1 MPVRDFAR
9 APVFA
14 WLMRRLVLA
23 VACAWAVLALSAA
36 AAAAAGEP
44 VVLTGNATAIT
55 STSATVNGTV
65 NPEGQATTYYFEY
78 GTTTSYGSQT
88 ATLFVPEPAL
98 ATGVWLPYPVLVPY
112 WKT

>member
-1 MPVRDFAR
+1 
-9 APVFA
+9 
-14 WLMRRLVLA
+14 VLA

-88 ATLFVPEPAL
+88 ATADAGSGTASL
-98 ATGVWLPYPVLVPY
+98 AVSAQLASLTPDTTYHNR
-112 WKT
+112 